1 MNANIEALNNGT
13 QHKPIRKV
21 RCYEAGSKFAIGSI
35 GNKKDKFVE
44 ADKGTNLYFAI
55 YSDTE
60 GKRVFETVP
69 LNEVIDRLKQG
80 MSPVPE
86 YNSDD
91 FKLLF
96 YLSPND
102 LVYVPTDEEIRCGNV
117 KLLKERIYKMV
128 SSSGPQ
134 CHFVYSRVAVV
145 IINKGEFSP
154 LNKMERAI
162 SGEMIK
168 EVCIPIKVNRL
179 GEIKYIGTEFLPKG
193 NLK

>member
-1 MNANIEALNNGT
+1 MIPTHDPKIAFGPDGIDRMNANIEALNNGT

-21 RCYEAGSKFAIGSI
+21 RCYEAGSKFAIGST

-60 GKRVFETVP
+60 GNRVFETVP

-86 YNSDD
+86 SISDD

-102 LVYVPTDEEIRCGNV
+102 LVYVPTDEEIR
-117 KLLKERIYKMV
+117 
-128 SSSGPQ
+128 
-134 CHFVYSRVAVV
+134 
-145 IINKGEFSP
+145 EFSP

-179 GEIKYIGTEFLPKG
+179 GEIKYVGTEFLPKG